1 MVLFPQWLSGLML
14 SGEEQIAIASEFLPI
29 CGVFLFG
36 VDFLFVYR
44 SGVQG
49 MGKPFIPMC
58 SGILEMVLRIAVIMM
73 YIDQMGFRAT
83 AYAEV
88 VAWIG
93 ALLLNMIAFYYLLH
107 RKLHPAAAM
116 YTAHECCKEC

>member
-1 MVLFPQWLSGLML
+1 
-14 SGEEQIAIASEFLPI
+14 
-29 CGVFLFG
+29 
-36 VDFLFVYR
+36 
-44 SGVQG
+44 